1 MPAGQIWITGLFSF
15 GELPFSFFDLS
26 QIHHSAFLVPL
37 SHAYLSDPYSSRAP
51 ASPHHLRILD
61 KLLSPTSGAQVLGP
75 RADDLRINISS
86 YLLRHEL
93 YPLLGEAL
101 QNIVRQDHLL

>member
-1 MPAGQIWITGLFSF
+1 MDHWIVLIRRIAVLLLRSVANS
-15 GELPFSFFDLS
+15 P
-26 QIHHSAFLVPL
+26 QCVPRPL
-37 SHAYLSDPYSSRAP
+37 SHAYLSDPYSFRAP
-51 ASPHHLRILD
+51 ASSHHLRILD